1 MCVYIFIQKR
11 IKKLVGYIYILTWRC
26 ICVVMKPAISGHCI
40 AKCSAT
46 YHTYECYHDC
56 REERFRD
63 GDCDPKTQMCCCV
76 GTQIYYKPLGWV
88 NFYCNVKKN
97 VEMFLGF

>member
-1 MCVYIFIQKR
+1 METTKTCVTLFWVVMLAIALSNYN
-11 IKKLVGYIYILTWRC
+11 VMA
-26 ICVVMKPAISGHCI
+26 VPVMKPAISGHCI

-76 GTQIYYKPLGWV
+76 GTQIYKPLG
-88 NFYCNVKKN
+88 
-97 VEMFLGF
+97 

>member
-1 MCVYIFIQKR
+1 
-11 IKKLVGYIYILTWRC
+11 
-26 ICVVMKPAISGHCI
+26 MKPAISGHCI

-76 GTQIYYKPLGWV
+76 GTQIYKPLG
-88 NFYCNVKKN
+88 
-97 VEMFLGF
+97 